1 MTQNNVGIYAS
12 QISGHLYNGPFGAY
26 DSLATVTLS
35 SATASVTF
43 SGIPAGY
50 KHLQIRILTRMT
62 RAVSYASQCPI
73 TFNSDT
79 TNYYRGHYLNGD
91 GSTAS
96 AGAFTGGTP
105 LGCWSVWAVGNSATA
120 NAFSAN
126 IVDILDYQN
135 SNKYKTVRT
144 LYGTDINGVNGDVGL
159 YSSLFMSTAAITDL
173 TITCSNSSNFMQYSS
188 FALYG
193 VK

>member
-1 MTQNNVGIYAS
+1 MSPILGIWAS
-12 QISGHLYNGPFGAY
+12 AQSG
-26 DSLATVTLS
+26 SLLANSYESIATVTVGAGGS
-35 SATASVTF
+35 SSITF
-43 SGIPAGY
+43 SSIPSTY

-193 VK
+193 IKGA